1 MLAPTH
7 GVFGL
12 FLTLILLAIFGVQEG
27 LHWAILAVA
36 LFGSIAPDID
46 LKKSLIGRLFWFISK
61 PIERHFGHR
70 TVTHSLI
77 GWGLASLLFGLCAAS
92 AFFLLDHFHYTPAI
106 ANFFKIPESQAVHHL
121 LRIIVAFSIGYA
133 SHILLDMFNPRGV
146 QLFWPNDS
154 RDVIP
159 GNVKFRP
166 NAGSKAEAI
175 VFVAFSFLLILA
187 LPISNYGLMTSLRWL
202 LATPEAAIEEFKNS
216 NFRTYVEFEGMFQ
229 STKEKISGTAEIL
242 DSQNKR
248 LIVIFP
254 THHTLQR
261 TAGASAPENLNASLS
276 QRQILTLSDELTSD
290 VITTKV
296 RAIKTTEKIQTKKI
310 TFEDQNSDDLLATLN
325 DTDLVSGTV
334 TLPEGL
340 KLTIPP
346 TNKGAFKA
354 ISQSGTTLT
363 LQFATK
369 AQLQALK
376 LTQATQKHQKSLT
389 DQRRRLEQK
398 RDQLTDKLY
407 TLAHPQTD
415 LTPLGQQLLNNPKS
429 ESRANLAI
437 DRLHTQIE
445 EIDRQLQDTKDH
457 MDSSRLLLSGEVFV
471 RSF

>member
-12 FLTLILLAIFGVQEG
+12 FLTLILLALFGVQEG

-36 LFGSIAPDID
+36 IFGSIAPDID
-46 LKKSLIGRLFWFISK
+46 LRKSLIGRLFWFISK

-92 AFFLLDHFHYTPAI
+92 AFFLLDHFHYTPTI
-106 ANFFKIPESQAVHHL
+106 ATFFKIPESQAIPHL

-166 NAGSKAEAI
+166 NAGSKAEAV
-175 VFVAFSFLLILA
+175 VFVSFTLLLILA

-216 NFRTYVEFEGMFQ
+216 NFRTYVEFEGMIQ

-261 TAGASAPENLNASLS
+261 TAGASAKETLS

-290 VITTKV
+290 VLTTKV
-296 RAIKTTEKIQTKKI
+296 RAIKTTDKIQTKKI

-334 TLPEGL
+334 TLPDGL

-346 TNKGAFKA
+346 TNKGTFRS

-376 LTQATQKHQKSLT
+376 LTQATQKHQKSLI
-389 DQRRRLEQK
+389 DQQRRLEQK
-398 RDQLTDKLY
+398 RDQLNDKLY
-407 TLAHPQTD
+407 ALTHPKDD
-415 LTPLGQQLLNNPKS
+415 LTELGHQILTNPKT

-437 DRLHTQIE
+437 DRLQTQIE
-445 EIDRQLQDTKDH
+445 EIDRQLQDNKDQI
-457 MDSSRLLLSGEVFV
+457 DNARLLLSGEVLV
-471 RSF
+471 RTI

>member
-12 FLTLILLAIFGVQEG
+12 FLTLILLAVFGVQQG
-27 LHWAILAVA
+27 LHWVILTAAI
-36 LFGSIAPDID
+36 FGSLAPDID
-46 LKKSLIGRLFWFISK
+46 LPSSIVGRFFWFISK
-61 PIERHFGHR
+61 PLERNFGHR
-70 TVTHSLI
+70 TVTHSLF
-77 GWGLASLLFGLCAAS
+77 GWAMASLLFGLFSAS
-92 AFFLLDHFHYTPAI
+92 CFYLFDFFHFTPTI
-106 ANFFKIPESQAVHHL
+106 ANFFKVPEGQATHHL
-121 LRIIVAFSIGYA
+121 LRVIVAFSIGYA

-146 QLFWPNDS
+146 QLLWPDDA
-154 RDVIP
+154 RDVVP
-159 GNVKFRP
+159 GNPKFRP
-166 NAGSKAEAI
+166 NAGTKAEAAI
-175 VFVAFSFLLILA
+175 FVGFSLLLIFA
-187 LPISNYGLMTSLRWL
+187 FPISNYGLMTSLRWL

-216 NFRTYVEFEGMFQ
+216 NFRTYVEFEGMIQ

-261 TAGASAPENLNASLS
+261 TAGASAKETLS

-290 VITTKV
+290 VLTTKV

-325 DTDLVSGTV
+325 ETDLVSGTV

-346 TNKGAFKA
+346 TNKGTFKA

-376 LTQATQKHQKSLT
+376 LTQATQKHQKSLI
-389 DQRRRLEQK
+389 DQLRRLEQK
-398 RDQLTDKLY
+398 RDQLTAKLY
-407 TLAHPQTD
+407 TLTHPKDD
-415 LTPLGQQLLNNPKS
+415 LTELGHQLLTNPKT

-437 DRLHTQIE
+437 DRLQTQIE
-445 EIDRQLQDTKDH
+445 EIDRQLQDTKDQIEN
-457 MDSSRLLLSGEVFV
+457 SKLLLSGEVSV
-471 RSF
+471 REIHP